1 MFSGKEK
8 LLFRILHLTII
19 PCKAFGEMHGVK
31 EALLPSKSRGMQGM
45 CCSVAIKPVAQCT
58 LQQQTV
64 KVTCSSMWL
73 DQ

>member
-31 EALLPSKSRGMQGM
+31 EALFPSK
-45 CCSVAIKPVAQCT
+45 KPRDARDVLQCNY
-58 LQQQTV
+58 
-64 KVTCSSMWL
+64 
-73 DQ
+73 